1 MNIRKIALLSLLAT
15 GALATG
21 AAQARD
27 DVQWSI
33 TFGNGAGVPV
43 VAAPVYSAPVYGA
56 PVYVPAPARVIYPA
70 PVVVHPGWRPARWDV
85 DGDGIPN
92 RYDPVD
98 NRYYR
103 GHGHGHGY
111 DRDRDGIPDR
121 WDRVDNRRFQDRD
134 RDGVPDRW
142 DRRDDRRD
150 WHR

>member
-33 TFGNGAGVPV
+33 TFGNGVGT
-43 VAAPVYSAPVYGA
+43 PVYGG
-56 PVYVPAPARVIYPA
+56 PVYVPAPARVVYPA
-70 PVVVHPGWRPARWDV
+70 PVVVHQGWRPTRWDV

-92 RYDPVD
+92 HRDGVD
-98 NRYYR
+98 NRYAPRYEAR
-103 GHGHGHGY
+103 HH

-121 WDRVDNRRFQDRD
+121 WDRVDNRRFDRD
-134 RDGVPDRW
+134 RDGIPDRW
-142 DRRDDRRD
+142 DRRDDR
-150 WHR
+150 WNGHR